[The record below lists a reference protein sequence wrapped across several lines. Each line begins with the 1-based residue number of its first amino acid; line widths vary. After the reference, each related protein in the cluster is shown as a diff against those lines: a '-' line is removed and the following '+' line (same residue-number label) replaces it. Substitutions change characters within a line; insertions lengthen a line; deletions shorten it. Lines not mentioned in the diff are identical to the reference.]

1 MINFD
6 RKQNYFGLRDHLD
19 RFVEIIWKV
28 INIAAKFSKRN
39 CSRNGKLIRGFP
51 AVPQAGRGEE
61 EGLKLYQLCPQD
73 EHHRHGGAGNTQ
85 VREQVYSTVKTG
97 LVLFRHRRRSRRSTR
112 NGSGGTSKTR
122 SKSLSPLQNGQKL
135 QFNVSKGGIFLVK
148 RKKTFCET
156 IMSSG
161 WLMMQ

>member
-39 CSRNGKLIRGFP
+39 CSKNGKLIRGFP

-85 VREQVYSTVKTG
+85 VREHLYCTQNRFMSLQTSEAEPALHEKR
-97 LVLFRHRRRSRRSTR
+97 LRR
-112 NGSGGTSKTR
+112 NI
-122 SKSLSPLQNGQKL
+122 QDEEQKP
-135 QFNVSKGGIFLVK
+135 VSSSEWS
-148 RKKTFCET
+148 ET
-156 IMSSG
+156 AV
-161 WLMMQ
+161 

>member
-39 CSRNGKLIRGFP
+39 CSKNGKLIRGFP

-73 EHHRHGGAGNTQ
+73 EHHRHGGARHTQ
-85 VREQVYSTVKTG
+85 VRAHVNSTQNWIISSDIGDGAGALLETAPEEHPSQGAKAC
-97 LVLFRHRRRSRRSTR
+97 LRFRMDR
-112 NGSGGTSKTR
+112 NCSLMYQR
-122 SKSLSPLQNGQKL
+122 AAYSLSRE
-135 QFNVSKGGIFLVK
+135 
-148 RKKTFCET
+148 RKHFVR
-156 IMSSG
+156 
-161 WLMMQ
+161 Q